1 MNYVC
6 DNHLY
11 KHLTNK
17 HKIMKKILLICIL
30 CINYFSFS
38 QIRVIPTVPIEKIG
52 RIGENGTS
60 DIFIQKEGNEY
71 TVSFKNT
78 EETELGTS
86 TRFSFKDLAGDFESL
101 YKIISDGFIAANT
114 ADIKLDLPNDIVWLH
129 YVKTL
134 QKTVNLQ
141 FMTKAKTSAATGISA
156 FMTKEDINSLFGK
169 K

>member
-1 MNYVC
+1 
-6 DNHLY
+6 
-11 KHLTNK
+11 
-17 HKIMKKILLICIL
+17 MKKILLFSFIL
-30 CINYFSFS
+30 INSLSFS

-86 TRFSFKDLAGDFESL
+86 TRFSFKDLTGDFESL
-101 YKIISDGFIAANT
+101 YKIICDGFISANT
-114 ADIKLDLPNDIVWLH
+114 TDIKLDLPNDIVWLH
-129 YVKTL
+129 YVKNL

-141 FMTKAKTSAATGISA
+141 FMTKSKTSAATGISE
-156 FMTKEDINSLFGK
+156 FMSKADVNSLFGK